1 MNGLSNASSV
11 FAAVSIAIQLGESIK
26 KMVELGKGIKDAPTH
41 IRALSQ
47 DLEVLAAVLAQI
59 QQLNGHV
66 AFDNIAEKAL
76 QNCQIKI
83 LKLQNAIR
91 QAQLNVKSK
100 RRLRRKWGAFS
111 FALNEHEIQSMQISI
126 EEAKSTLQ
134 LIQTKSLTYILLL
147 FWSFHHSLIFPSGLV
162 LSTVYNQKE
171 TVTSINKL
179 TSLISQSAIQE
190 FEFVTNKMQVDYDV
204 PIHTNSETT
213 NETLLTMNST
223 NVILEKIFSP
233 SPSADNNGV
242 GDKVIP
248 SQKSSRPFDLL
259 VRNTQTSQQFSL
271 NAALFTVIIQSRTS
285 IVKINRV
292 SEVFETLEAD
302 NTIIIYP
309 GVAGQFFGIT
319 HGLLI
324 SAKATSGWQ
333 YSIQPF
339 RAVDENA
346 LIFEFCR
353 GGNLDGVRSLFKR
366 NEASPWDRDP
376 KGQTPLFVSRLTTR
390 HMEVTAHFP
399 TLSNII
405 TGSLSISAIGRC
417 EFSSAR
423 RR

>member
-1 MNGLSNASSV
+1 MDGISSGSGV

-26 KMVELGKGIKDAPTH
+26 KIVELGKAIKDAPTH
-41 IRALSQ
+41 IRALFQ
-47 DLEVLAAVLAQI
+47 DLEVLAAVLSQI
-59 QQLNGHV
+59 QQLNKHV
-66 AFDNIAEKAL
+66 AFDNVTEKAL

-83 LKLQNAIR
+83 LKLQNAIH

-100 RRLRRKWGAFS
+100 SRLRRKWGAFS
-111 FALNEHEIQSMQISI
+111 FALNEHEIQSIQISI

-134 LIQTKSLTYILLL
+134 LVQIKSLTYVLLL
-147 FWSFHHSLIFPSGLV
+147 FWSFHLSLIFPSGLV

-171 TVTSINKL
+171 TVTSINTL
-179 TSLISQSAIQE
+179 TSLISQLAIQE
-190 FEFVTNKMQVDYDV
+190 FGFVTNKMQVDYDV

-213 NETLLTMNST
+213 QETLLTMNPT
-223 NVILEKIFSP
+223 NVTVEKIFSP
-233 SPSADNNGV
+233 SSSADNNGV

-248 SQKSSRPFDLL
+248 FQKSSRPFDLL
-259 VRNTQTSQQFSL
+259 VRNAQTSQQFSL
-271 NAALFTVIIQSRTS
+271 NAALFTVFTQSRTS
-285 IVKINRV
+285 IVKTNQV
-292 SEVFETLEAD
+292 SEVFESLEAD

-309 GVAGQFFGIT
+309 GAAGRFFGIT
-319 HGLLI
+319 RGLLI

-376 KGQTPLFVSRLTTR
+376 KGQTPLFVSRHTTR
-390 HMEVTAHFP
+390 LMEVIAHFP
-399 TLSNII
+399 SLSNTI
-405 TGSLSISAIGRC
+405 TGSLSISAIGCC
-417 EFSSAR
+417 EISSAR